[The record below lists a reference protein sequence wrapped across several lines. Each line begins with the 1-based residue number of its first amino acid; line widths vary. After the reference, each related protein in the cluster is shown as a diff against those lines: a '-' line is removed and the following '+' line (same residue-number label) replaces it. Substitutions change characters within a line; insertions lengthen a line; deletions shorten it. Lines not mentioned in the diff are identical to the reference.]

1 MLLAAPIWANI
12 AGVIAPRSRSASV
25 ALCAGFAIKPWAGGT
40 SRWNCGEAAAPSG
53 PTENPDHEPKYADRF
68 HSPMTA
74 GNRPEDRVTGTEGA
88 TICARD
94 VVVRYG
100 QITALDHLSLDIS
113 PGVVGLLG
121 PNGAGKST
129 FIKTVL
135 GLVDPQGGSLT
146 VAGLDSRTDTLKVRD
161 IVGYMPEH
169 DCLIDPMSAVEM
181 VAYMGRI
188 SGMSKKDA
196 VPRSHEMLDFV
207 GVGEERYRP
216 IGSYST
222 GMKQR
227 VKLAQAIVHD
237 PAVLFLDEPT
247 NGMDPLGREEM
258 LELIARISAS
268 DKTILVSSHILQDV
282 EKVCR
287 EAVIVSGGK
296 VVNRGS
302 IEDLMAPAQGRKR
315 LTARGAP
322 ENLRAFT
329 DLLCKEH
336 EVVDI
341 SEEFGQVRVVL
352 VTSADSRSIFELACR
367 QGVRIRS
374 YQPDKI
380 SLEDIYISSVGG
392 VA

>member
-1 MLLAAPIWANI
+1 MTSG
-12 AGVIAPRSRSASV
+12 AGKEAQ
-25 ALCAGFAIKPWAGGT
+25 CAG
-40 SRWNCGEAAAPSG
+40 
-53 PTENPDHEPKYADRF
+53 
-68 HSPMTA
+68 A
-74 GNRPEDRVTGTEGA
+74 GNMA
-88 TICARD
+88 ISARD
-94 VVVRYG
+94 VVVQYG
-100 QITALDHLSLDIS
+100 QITALDHLSLDIC

-135 GLVDPQGGSLT
+135 GLVAPQGGSVT
-146 VAGLDSRTDTLKVRD
+146 VAGLDPRTDIMSVRD

-169 DCLIDPMSAVEM
+169 DCLIDSMTGAEM

-188 SGMSKKDA
+188 SGMSKRDA

-258 LELIARISAS
+258 LDLIVRISAS

-287 EAVIVSGGK
+287 DAVIVSGGR
-296 VVNRGS
+296 VVTQGS
-302 IEDLMAPAQGRKR
+302 IESLMAPAQGRKR

-322 ENLRAFT
+322 ERLRAFT
-329 DLLCKEH
+329 ELLGKEH
-336 EVVDI
+336 EIIEV
-341 SEEFGQVRVVL
+341 SEEFGQMRIVL
-352 VTSADSRSIFELACR
+352 NTSAGSRSIFELAR
-367 QGVRIRS
+367 KEKVQVRS
-374 YQPDKI
+374 YQPDKT
-380 SLEDIYISSVGG
+380 SLEDIYITSMGG
-392 VA
+392 VI